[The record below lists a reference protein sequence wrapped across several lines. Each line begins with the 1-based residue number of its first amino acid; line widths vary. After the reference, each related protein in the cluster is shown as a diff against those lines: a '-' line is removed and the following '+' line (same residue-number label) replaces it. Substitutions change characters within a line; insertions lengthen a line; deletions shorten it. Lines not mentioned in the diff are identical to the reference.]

1 MGHDEDVSNSWLFY
15 FYRSDPLFTGGR
27 FLFGGRTVTRLTP
40 LKLTRLKRGLS
51 QWHVAKETG
60 ILQTLISLYEREL
73 KEPKPE
79 HKESLAKLYGKKVQ
93 ELWE

>member
-1 MGHDEDVSNSWLFY
+1 MSKLN
-15 FYRSDPLFTGGR
+15 
-27 FLFGGRTVTRLTP
+27 P
-40 LKLTRLKRGLS
+40 LKLARLEVGKS

-60 ILQTLISLYEREL
+60 IPQTVVSLYEREL

>member
-51 QWHVAKETG
+51 QWHVAKATG
-60 ILQTLISLYEREL
+60 IAQTLISLYEREL
-73 KEPKPE
+73 KEPSVE
-79 HKESLAKLYGKKVQ
+79 HKKTLAKLYDKQ
-93 ELWE
+93 LEDLWK